1 MSILHL
7 PKQALSDASDILDHD
22 LQDVGPT
29 IASRFLAALERA
41 ICQIR
46 EEPGIASP
54 RLAQVL
60 QNPLLRIRPIKGFP
74 YLIFYL
80 NRAEGVEI
88 WRILHTARD
97 IPAFLRE

>member
-1 MSILHL
+1 MSILPL
-7 PKQALSDASDILDHD
+7 PKQALSDARDILDHD

-29 IASRFLAALERA
+29 IAARFLAALERA
-41 ICQIR
+41 SCQLR
-46 EEPGIASP
+46 EEPGNGSP
-54 RLAQVL
+54 RLARVL
-60 QNPLLRIRPIKGFP
+60 QNPLLRIWPIKGFP

-80 NRAEGVEI
+80 DRAEGVEN